1 MRLLKRSTM
10 QFEEFP
16 DISAAPPYAILS
28 HTWGK
33 KEVSF
38 QDFQNDRAR
47 EMDGYTKIIGCC
59 KQTVLDGLEFVW
71 IDTCC
76 IDKTSSSELSEAI
89 NSMYLWYE
97 SAYIC
102 YAYLADV
109 SGSMDHQTWSVEFAQ
124 SRWFTR
130 GWTLQE
136 LLAPSKLVFFDRHW
150 QTIGTKAE
158 MQTQISHITGIPD
171 HILDAGSEDP
181 VSPSPL
187 APSIAMR
194 MSWASKRQT
203 TRIEDM
209 AYCLMG
215 IFGVNMPLLYGEGRN
230 AFTRLQ
236 HEILR
241 SSDDHSIFAWR
252 SDVPGKE
259 TGLLARSPT
268 DFTFAS
274 AVCSNQHFTQD
285 SPYSITNFGLHIQ
298 LPLKPLIPDR
308 TFLASLNCSLVG
320 RECYL
325 QIYVLKKTATHF
337 VRIWPSIFEVFDYP
351 SPHRPVPMLQYIYVK
366 ENDFPNFGG
375 RNKYLDLHEGTRNT
389 IRSSY
394 FLTTL
399 PSREHGFVL
408 KAVYPNDWTDELEEG
423 GRLDIGTAKI
433 LIFQRETEESFAIV
447 LGCNHTHDLWC
458 DFPKFIDGKLYRS
471 KGLKESF
478 LRQLHHSYK
487 LEGKTRSKSFFQ
499 LDSES
504 SIDMKGGNTCRGQLP
519 SITIRRSTYLS
530 EHIFGYIQK
539 RRYCIGIDIHGN
551 KIPSPKA
558 PLRQRQPHFVYSVN
572 LVSTGNYEVVGFDP
586 PYAWDIHM
594 DPYQLSFTSDG
605 DSGGIRLRQSPW
617 TQETGRSEVVMTLR
631 QQGHDIYVAF
641 TRAQEGQGPS
651 ADRKIEDLYCLP
663 DLRWESI
670 CIVAIVEIVA
680 GFPSIS
686 HLYETPKPNY
696 MAKQLKFGVKFGVQA
711 LMPTSSWHLCGF

>member
-1 MRLLKRSTM
+1 MRLLKISTM
-10 QFEEFP
+10 QLEEFP

-28 HTWGK
+28 HTWGEE
-33 KEVSF
+33 EVSF
-38 QDFQNDRAR
+38 QDFQSNRAH
-47 EMDGYTKIIGCC
+47 EMYGYTKIVSCC
-59 KQTVLDGLEFVW
+59 DQAVSDYLDFVW

-89 NSMYLWYE
+89 NSIYLWYE

-109 SGSMDHQTWSVEFAQ
+109 SSTKDHYTWPVEFAE

-136 LLAPSKLVFFDRHW
+136 LLAPSKLVFFDQLW
-150 QTIGTKAE
+150 LTIGTKAE
-158 MQTQISHITGIPD
+158 IQTQISHITGIPD
-171 HILDAGSEDP
+171 HILHADSEDQ

-259 TGLLARSPT
+259 TGLLARSPD

-274 AVCSNQHFTQD
+274 EVCSNQYFTQD
-285 SPYSITNFGLHIQ
+285 SPYSMTNFGLHIQ

-308 TFLASLNCSLVG
+308 IFLASLNCSLVG

-337 VRIWPSIFEVFDYP
+337 VRIWPSIFEVFNYP
-351 SPHRPVPMLQYIYVK
+351 SPHRPVPMLQYMYVR
-366 ENDFPNFGG
+366 ENIFPNFGG
-375 RNKYLDLHEGTRNT
+375 RDKYLDLHEETEN
-389 IRSSY
+389 IIDPSY
-394 FLTTL
+394 FLMTL
-399 PSREHGFVL
+399 PSRKHGFVL
-408 KAVYPNDWTDELEEG
+408 KAYPDHWTDELEEG

-433 LIFQRETEESFAIV
+433 LIFQRETKESFVIV
-447 LGCNHTHDLWC
+447 LGSNYTHGLWC
-458 DFPKFIDGKLYRS
+458 DFPDFIDGIHYRS
-471 KGLKESF
+471 KGLKESS
-478 LRQLHHSYK
+478 LRELHHSYK
-487 LEGKTRSKSFFQ
+487 LEGKTGSKSFFK

-504 SIDMKGGNTCRGQLP
+504 SIDMKGGNTYRRQHP
-519 SITIRRSTYLS
+519 SIIIRRSTYLS
-530 EHIFGYIQK
+530 EHGLGYIQK
-539 RRYCIGIDIHGN
+539 RRYCIGIDIHGK
-551 KIPSPKA
+551 KIPRPKA
-558 PLRQRQPHFVYSVN
+558 PLRRPQPRFVYSVIF
-572 LVSTGNYEVVGFDP
+572 VSTGQYAVVGFDP
-586 PYAWDIHM
+586 PYAWDIHT

-605 DSGGIRLRQSPW
+605 DSGRIRLRHHLRRP
-617 TQETGRSEVVMTLR
+617 ETGRSEVVMTLR
-631 QQGHDIYVAF
+631 QQGYDIYVAF
-641 TRAQEGQGPS
+641 TRAQEDLEPL
-651 ADRKIEDLYCLP
+651 ADREIGDLYCIP
-663 DLRWESI
+663 DLKSEPEN
-670 CIVAIVEIVA
+670 IVAIVRFVA
-680 GFPSIS
+680 GFPYMS

-711 LMPTSSWHLCGF
+711 LMPTSSWY